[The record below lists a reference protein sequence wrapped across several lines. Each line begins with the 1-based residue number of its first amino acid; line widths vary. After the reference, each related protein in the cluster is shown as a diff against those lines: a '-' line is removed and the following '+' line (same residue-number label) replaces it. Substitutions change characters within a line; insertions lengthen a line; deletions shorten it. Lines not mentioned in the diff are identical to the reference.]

1 MYKKVCF
8 DNYFEIYIF
17 IGFPL
22 SVKIQFLKDVYNS
35 ITIFDGKWVLF
46 VWALGGFIIMI
57 NVILGSGLNSIYLKA
72 KLRNKKFKVTSNQ
85 SSSSDRV
92 DKIIIEH

>member
-1 MYKKVCF
+1 M
-8 DNYFEIYIF
+8 
-17 IGFPL
+17 
-22 SVKIQFLKDVYNS
+22 
-35 ITIFDGKWVLF
+35 LF